1 METLILE
8 PVVVLVAWT
17 LVILVWMMS
26 TRLPYLTKN
35 DILPQELQNA
45 SDVAVKL
52 PARIRRVSD
61 NYNHLHE
68 QPTLFYALAI
78 ALALTGAA
86 GPSQILLAWVYVA
99 SRVIH
104 SIIQCTYN
112 SVMHRFLLFFVGTAA
127 LAGMVAIEMASWI
140 SVTG

>member
-68 QPTLFYALAI
+68 QPTLFLCFSNR
-78 ALALTGAA
+78 LSCNGDS
-86 GPSQILLAWVYVA
+86 GERSDSPSLGLCWIKGYPLDHTVYV
-99 SRVIH
+99 
-104 SIIQCTYN
+104 
-112 SVMHRFLLFFVGTAA
+112 
-127 LAGMVAIEMASWI
+127 
-140 SVTG
+140 

>member
-1 METLILE
+1 MDLSNFGLDD
-8 PVVVLVAWT
+8 VY
-17 LVILVWMMS
+17 S
-26 TRLPYLTKN
+26 TSVSTKN

-78 ALALTGAA
+78 GLAVMGTVE
-86 GPSQILLAWVYVA
+86 STQILLAWSIG
-99 SRVIH
+99 SRLSTRSYSVR
-104 SIIQCTYN
+104 II
-112 SVMHRFLLFFVGTAA
+112 R
-127 LAGMVAIEMASWI
+127 
-140 SVTG
+140 

>member
-1 METLILE
+1 METSILE

-17 LVILVWMMS
+17 LIILVWMMS

-78 ALALTGAA
+78 GLAVMGTVE
-86 GPSQILLAWVYVA
+86 STQILLAWVYVG

-104 SIIQCTYN
+104 SVIQCTYN
-112 SVMHRFLLFFVGTAA
+112 SVTHRFLFFLVGTVA
-127 LAGMVAIEMASWI
+127 LLGIVGIELASW
-140 SVTG
+140 